1 MKKSVQSIRNSDMA
15 SKSTSLPR
23 SDPMD
28 IVFGYVVAFAVG
40 VLTNLVRWVL
50 QRGYRRTGASELLG
64 KYKVGLLH
72 EIFKCLRI

>member
-1 MKKSVQSIRNSDMA
+1 
-15 SKSTSLPR
+15 
-23 SDPMD
+23 MD

-72 EIFKCLRI
+72 EILKCLRI